1 MAENVFEAVKQSV
14 STREAAAFYGIEVKR
29 NGMACCPFHD
39 DKNPSMKVDQRF
51 HCFGCGEDGDV
62 IDFTAKLFDLS
73 PKEAAEKLAQ
83 DFGLIYDS
91 QAPPRRRYVRQ
102 KNEAQKFRE
111 DRQRC
116 YRVLSDY
123 YYLLKKWEADRSP
136 RTPEEEPHP
145 RFVEAIQKKTYV
157 EYLLDLFLYES
168 EEEQKAW
175 IAEHTAEIT
184 HLERRLKIMAENKPT
199 NRERLREITDGIEQG
214 IKELFESEKYMRY
227 LSVMSRFHRYSVNNT
242 MLIYMQKPDAT
253 LVAGYNKW
261 KDQFE
266 RHVKKGEHGITIIAP
281 TPYKKKIEEQK
292 LDPDT
297 KAPILDKDGKIVT
310 EEKEIEI
317 PMFRPVKVFDV
328 SQTDGKPLPEL
339 ASSLSGNVPNYE
351 AFMEALRRSAPVP
364 ITFEAMAADTDG
376 YFSADHQKIAIR
388 QGMSEVQTVSATV
401 HEIAHSKLH
410 NQKKIQIANDEQ
422 YQEIELFEKPGLFS
436 NGRIARD
443 DLPEGVYCYDLRGSD
458 DDPGDP
464 VSVEEKVMVNHAAS
478 VLLTEPLE
486 LPETGYLM
494 LTEEEGLNFTGGFST
509 LAQFLQEQ
517 RKDRH
522 TEEVEAESISYAV
535 CKYFGI
541 ETGENSFGYIASW
554 SQGKEL
560 KELRASLET
569 INKTSGTLISDIE
582 RHYKE
587 ICKERGIDPNAKAEP
602 ETAPIEQAADAVK
615 VSDRQPTG
623 TLTYYAAECME
634 FPNLG
639 EYHDNLSLEE
649 AIRIYQVIPAER
661 MNGIKGIGFELKDG
675 SDYEGPFPILT
686 GQTIDLDTIQ
696 AIDYYRDNPLV
707 QKAVKEL
714 AAAMPEME
722 VLGADANQQ
731 EALFLIDDATYLH
744 IQLCDSGWDYTM
756 YDKETMKELDGGQL
770 DMPELSRMK
779 AVFQICDDNDLDST
793 SLRHAPLSMIETL
806 QEAAYQQMQA
816 EASQMTASAQLPE
829 AQERALDEYPMPDE
843 QVSTPDM
850 QEYGYTY
857 DGMIPVTRE
866 RALELDAA
874 GLTVYVLHED
884 NTESMVFDPQ
894 EIMDH
899 GGLFGVDREE
909 WEKSPQF
916 HEKVMERQEHQQER
930 EQAFL
935 SQNRDCFAIYQV
947 SRDDPQNVRFMNL
960 DWLKSHD
967 ISIDRSNYDLIY
979 TAPLRESGTV
989 PEQLEKLYEQFNLQK
1004 PADFHSPSM
1013 SVSDIVAIKQDGKVS
1028 CHYCDSVGFTQIPGF
1043 LPENPL
1049 KNAEMAVEDDYG
1061 MIDGIINNGAKEPT
1075 VAELEQQA
1083 RSGQPISLMDLA
1095 AAAHREEREKKKSVM
1110 EQLKS
1115 QPKAEHKKIAPKKSA
1130 EREI

>member
-1 MAENVFEAVKQSV
+1 
-14 STREAAAFYGIEVKR
+14 
-29 NGMACCPFHD
+29 MACCPFHD

-91 QAPPRRRYVRQ
+91 QAPPRRSYVRQ
-102 KNEAQKFRE
+102 KTEAQQFRE

-123 YYLLKKWEADRSP
+123 YHLLKKWESDHSP
-136 RTPEEEPHP
+136 RTPEEKPHP
-145 RFVEAIQKKTYV
+145 RFVEAIHKKIYV

-297 KAPILDKDGKIVT
+297 KAPILDKDGKIIT

-351 AFMEALRRSAPVP
+351 AFMEALRRSAPMP

-422 YQEIELFEKPGLFS
+422 YQEIELFDKPGLFS
-436 NGRIARD
+436 NGRIVRD
-443 DLPEGVYCYDLRGSD
+443 NLPEGVYCYDLRGSD
-458 DDPGDP
+458 YDPGEP
-464 VSVEEKVMVNHAAS
+464 VCVEERVVVNHAGS
-478 VLLTEPLE
+478 VLLTDPLE
-486 LPETGYLM
+486 LAENGRLM
-494 LTEEEGLNFTGGFST
+494 LTEEEGLNFVGGFST

-517 RKDRH
+517 KKDRH

-587 ICKERGIDPNAKAEP
+587 ICKERGIDPNAKKEP
-602 ETAPIEQAADAVK
+602 EMAVLDA
-615 VSDRQPTG
+615 
-623 TLTYYAAECME
+623 E
-634 FPNLG
+634 
-639 EYHDNLSLEE
+639 
-649 AIRIYQVIPAER
+649 
-661 MNGIKGIGFELKDG
+661 
-675 SDYEGPFPILT
+675 
-686 GQTIDLDTIQ
+686 
-696 AIDYYRDNPLV
+696 
-707 QKAVKEL
+707 
-714 AAAMPEME
+714 
-722 VLGADANQQ
+722 ANQQ

-744 IQLCDSGWDYTM
+744 IQPCDSGWDYTL
-756 YDKETMKELDGGQL
+756 YDAASMKELDGGQL

-779 AVFQICDDNDLDST
+779 AVLQICDDNDLDRDSVKY
-793 SLRHAPLSMIETL
+793 APLSMIETL

-816 EASQMTASAQLPE
+816 EVRQMAASSQLPE
-829 AQERALDEYPMPDE
+829 AQEQALDEYPTPDE

-850 QEYGYTY
+850 QKYGYSY
-857 DGMIPVTRE
+857 DGMLPVTRE

-894 EIMDH
+894 EIMEH

-935 SQNRDCFAIYQV
+935 SQNRNCFAIYQV

-967 ISIDRSNYDLIY
+967 ISIERSNYDLIY
-979 TAPLRESGTV
+979 TAPLRESGTA

-1028 CHYCDSVGFTQIPGF
+1028 YHYCDSVGFTQIPGF

-1115 QPKAEHKKIAPKKSA
+1115 QPKAEHKKTAPKKSA

>member
-14 STREAAAFYGIEVKR
+14 STREAAEFYGIKVRR

-422 YQEIELFEKPGLFS
+422 YQEIELFDKLGLFS

-443 DLPEGVYCYDLRGSD
+443 NLPEGVYCYDLRGSD
-458 DDPGDP
+458 YDPGDP
-464 VSVEEKVMVNHAAS
+464 VCVEERVVVNHAGS

-486 LPETGYLM
+486 LTEDGRLM
-494 LTEEEGLNFTGGFST
+494 LTEEKGLNFTGGFST
-509 LAQFLQEQ
+509 LSQFLQKQ

-587 ICKERGIDPNAKAEP
+587 ICKERGIDPHAKVEP
-602 ETAPIEQAADAVK
+602 EPAPIEQPEDAAK
-615 VSDRQPTG
+615 VSDRQQTG
-623 TLTYYAAECME
+623 DLTYYVAECME

-649 AIRIYQVIPAER
+649 AIRIYQEIPAER

-731 EALFLIDDATYLH
+731 EALFLIDNATYLH
-744 IQLCDSGWDYTM
+744 IQSCDSGWDYTL
-756 YDKETMKELDGGQL
+756 YDAASMKELDGGQL
-770 DMPELSRMK
+770 DMPEISRMK
-779 AVFQICDDNDLDST
+779 AVLQICDDNDLGRDSVKY
-793 SLRHAPLSMIETL
+793 APLSMIETL

-816 EASQMTASAQLPE
+816 EVSQMAASSQLPE
-829 AQERALDEYPMPDE
+829 AQEQALDEYPMPDE

-850 QEYGYTY
+850 QEYGYSY
-857 DGMIPVTRE
+857 DGMLPVTRE

-899 GGLFGVDREE
+899 GGLFGVDHEE

-947 SRDDPQNVRFMNL
+947 SSDDPQNVRFMNL

-989 PEQLEKLYEQFNLQK
+989 PEQLEKLYQQFNLEK
-1004 PADFHSPSM
+1004 PVDFHSPS
-1013 SVSDIVAIKQDGKVS
+1013 
-1028 CHYCDSVGFTQIPGF
+1028 
-1043 LPENPL
+1043 
-1049 KNAEMAVEDDYG
+1049 
-1061 MIDGIINNGAKEPT
+1061 
-1075 VAELEQQA
+1075 
-1083 RSGQPISLMDLA
+1083 
-1095 AAAHREEREKKKSVM
+1095 
-1110 EQLKS
+1110 
-1115 QPKAEHKKIAPKKSA
+1115 
-1130 EREI
+1130 